1 MPPVVHQIVPNF
13 AFADA
18 VGNQILATR
27 DLLTR
32 LGCETQIYAD
42 HWDPRLSSLVRPTA
56 DYLSRQAQ
64 EHWLILHYC
73 ICGHANHVARET
85 SGNLVTY
92 YHNVTPARFFFGY
105 EPAAAACCGQARRQL
120 KGFVAPAQRLRRPWR
135 NDRRLRLQPR
145 RARVVWVLRQ
155 GRRALH
161 PQAGA
166 SARRVE
172 HAWQRSVARTLHGA
186 GPEDL
191 GLRRPYRT
199 KQAGRGSGARL
210 PCLSQP
216 DRAAIPAAL
225 GGQPTSRQSSRPA
238 GRYSDEIAALIAR
251 LDLQDSV
258 IFPGLFP
265 AESLGV
271 FYELADVYV
280 SLSEHEGF
288 CVPLVEAMSF
298 GVPILAFDSTAV
310 PGTLGG
316 SGVLLHRKE
325 PQVVAEVA
333 HEVIGNHG
341 LRTAI
346 VGRQRERLT
355 DFEPG
360 AMRAQLHKALIA
372 AGIPLPPQD

>member
-42 HWDPRLSSLVRPTA
+42 HWDPRLSDLVKPTA

-85 SGNLVTY
+85 TGHLVTY

-120 KGFVAPAQRLRRPWR
+120 KGFAGHGATIAASDYNRAELESFGFSVKAVAPYILKLEHLHAGLNTPGSEA
-135 NDRRLRLQPR
+135 L
-145 RARVVWVLRQ
+145 RARFAAPDLKTWVYV
-155 GRRALH
+155 GRIA
-161 PQAGA
+161 PNK
-166 SARRVE
+166 RVE
-172 HAWQRSVARTLHGA
+172 EVVRAFHVYHSQIEPRS
-186 GPEDL
+186 
-191 GLRRPYRT
+191 
-199 KQAGRGSGARL
+199 RL
-210 PCLSQP
+210 L
-216 DRAAIPAAL
+216 L
-225 GGQPTSRQSSRPA
+225 VGSRPA
-238 GRYSDEIAALIAR
+238 GKYSDEIAALIAR

-271 FYELADVYV
+271 FYELADIYV

-372 AGIPLPPQD
+372 AGIPLQPLD